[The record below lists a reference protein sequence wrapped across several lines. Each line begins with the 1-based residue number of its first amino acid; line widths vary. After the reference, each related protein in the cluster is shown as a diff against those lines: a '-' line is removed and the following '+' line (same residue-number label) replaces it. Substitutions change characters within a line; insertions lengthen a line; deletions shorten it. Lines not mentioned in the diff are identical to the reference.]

1 MNNEQRQERHKQKTH
16 CRKAKR
22 KQRQTLNLLAL
33 TIVLVLVTAAVA
45 LVTKP
50 NLVEAVKDKLPGWL
64 QATGRTGNS
73 LPGKN
78 KQGTIKVKADD
89 LVVILDPGHGG
100 SDTGAQAKDST
111 GRTINEADFNLAL
124 SKQVK
129 EHLKKLGI
137 EVLMTRQDASW
148 VSLYNR
154 ISQAG
159 IASLDKLALD
169 RPEILPAAKQL
180 TALRAALQEPIRIN
194 SDTRTS
200 GGLGFMGGYGV
211 GILQADL
218 LDLQRQCVNV
228 LYVSIHA
235 NSSTNS
241 DLHGTQVYYIDD
253 NTVELSESEPLA
265 TQTDPA
271 GHRIYRGRD
280 NERNRK
286 LAVAVYDSIVSAV
299 PKLGGTNA
307 GKAVLTGN
315 YAVLRE
321 QALASIMVETG
332 FLSNSEDLKFLLAK
346 NNQAEL
352 AEAIAKGIENYAK
365 SN

>member
-1 MNNEQRQERHKQKTH
+1 MSKEQRQERQKQETD
-16 CRKAKR
+16 RLRAKR
-22 KQRQTLNLLAL
+22 KRRQTLNLLAL
-33 TIVLVLVTAAVA
+33 TIILMLAAAALTLVARPSLAKAIKA
-45 LVTKP
+45 R
-50 NLVEAVKDKLPGWL
+50 LPGWL
-64 QATGRTGNS
+64 QAADKTGNN

-78 KQGTIKVKADD
+78 NQETNKVNVEK
-89 LVVILDPGHGG
+89 LLVILDPGHGG
-100 SDTGAQAKDST
+100 SDTGARARDSDGKT
-111 GRTINEADFNLAL
+111 VNEADFNLAL

-129 EHLKKLGI
+129 EQLEKLGI

-169 RPEILPAAKQL
+169 RPEILPTAKQL
-180 TALRAALQEPIRIN
+180 AALRAALQEPIRIN
-194 SDTRTS
+194 SDTRSS

-211 GILQADL
+211 GDLQADL

-241 DLHGTQVYYIDD
+241 DLHGTQVFYIDD
-253 NTVELSESEPLA
+253 DTVENAESEPLA
-265 TQTDPA
+265 TQTEPA
-271 GHRIYRGRD
+271 GNRIYRGRD

-286 LAVAVYDSIVSAV
+286 LAAAVYDSIVSAV
-299 PKLGGTNA
+299 PELGGTNA

-332 FLSNSEDLKFLLAK
+332 FISNSEELEFSLVK
-346 NNQAEL
+346 NNQTKIAK
-352 AEAIAKGIENYAK
+352 AIAQGIENYAK